1 MQKVQTNPF
10 ATRIDYVNVDG
21 KQIATDQE
29 GYIQDM
35 SEWSEGFATAI
46 AEKEGITLTDEHWEV
61 IWYIREF
68 HEKHQVQ
75 AQVLDMIK
83 HFAKKWGKEKGNNK
97 YLHKLFPTGGG
108 PQKQGNRIAGIRRT
122 KGEH

>member
-1 MQKVQTNPF
+1 M
-10 ATRIDYVNVDG
+10 DG

-35 SEWSEGFATAI
+35 GEWSEGFAIAI

-61 IWYIREF
+61 IRYIREYYDE
-68 HEKHQVQ
+68 HHVQ

-83 HFAKKWGKEKGNNK
+83 HFEKKWGKERGNNK

>member
-1 MQKVQTNPF
+1 MQTNPYT
-10 ATRIDYVNVDG
+10 TRIDYVEVDG
-21 KQIATDQE
+21 KLIATDQE

-35 SEWSEGFATAI
+35 NQWSEGFAEAI
-46 AEKEGITLTDEHWEV
+46 AKKEGITLTDEHWEV
-61 IWYIREF
+61 IWYIRQY
-68 HEKHQVQ
+68 HEEHQVQ
-75 AQVLDMIK
+75 AQVLDMIR
-83 HFAKKWGKEKGNNK
+83 HFKKKWGEEKGNNK

>member
-1 MQKVQTNPF
+1 MQTNPF
-10 ATRIDYVNVDG
+10 ATRIDYVDIDG
-21 KQIATDQE
+21 KKIATDQE

-35 SEWSEGFATAI
+35 SEWSEGFATEI
-46 AEKEGITLTDEHWEV
+46 ARKEGIILTDEHWDV
-61 IWYIREF
+61 IWYIREYYD
-68 HEKHQVQ
+68 KHQVQ

-83 HFAKKWGKEKGNNK
+83 HFEEKWGKDKGNNK

>member
-1 MQKVQTNPF
+1 MKMQTNPF
-10 ATRIDYVNVDG
+10 ATRIDYVDVDG
-21 KQIATDQE
+21 RRIATDQE

-35 SEWSEGFATAI
+35 NEWSEGFAEAI

-61 IWYIREF
+61 ISYIRGFYDE
-68 HEKHQVQ
+68 HQVQ

-83 HFAKKWGKEKGNNK
+83 HFEKKWGKERGNNK

>member
-1 MQKVQTNPF
+1 MQTNPY
-10 ATRIDYVNVDG
+10 AIRIDYVTVDG
-21 KQIATDQE
+21 KKIATDQE

-35 SEWSEGFATAI
+35 DEWSEGFAAAI

-61 IWYIREF
+61 IRFIREF
-68 HEKHQVQ
+68 HDKHQMQ

-83 HFAKKWGKEKGNNK
+83 HFKKKWGEERGNNK

>member
-1 MQKVQTNPF
+1 MPKQTNPY
-10 ATRIDYVNVDG
+10 ATRIDYVNVEG
-21 KQIATDQE
+21 KRIATDQE

-35 SEWSEGFATAI
+35 NEWSESFAVAI
-46 AEKEGITLTDEHWEV
+46 AEKEGIKLTDEHWEV
-61 IWYIREF
+61 IWFIRDY
-68 HEKHQVQ
+68 HDKHQVQ

-83 HFAKKWGKEKGNNK
+83 YFEKKWGKKKGSNK

>member
-1 MQKVQTNPF
+1 MQTNPY
-10 ATRIDYVNVDG
+10 AIRIDYVNVNG
-21 KQIATDQE
+21 KEIATDQE

-35 SEWSEGFATAI
+35 DEWSEGFAAAI
-46 AEKEGITLTDEHWEV
+46 AEKEGIALTDEHWEV
-61 IWYIREF
+61 IWFIREF
-68 HEKHQVQ
+68 HDKHQVQ

-83 HFAKKWGKEKGNNK
+83 HFKKKWGKERGNNK

-122 KGEH
+122 KGDH

>member
-1 MQKVQTNPF
+1 MQTNPF
-10 ATRIDYVNVDG
+10 AIRIDHVDVEG

-35 SEWSEGFATAI
+35 SEWSELFAVAI
-46 AEKEGITLTDEHWEV
+46 AEKEGIRLTDEHWEV
-61 IWYIREF
+61 IWYIRNYYD
-68 HEKHQVQ
+68 KHQVQ

-83 HFAKKWGKEKGNNK
+83 HFEQKWGKERGNNK

>member
-1 MQKVQTNPF
+1 MQTNPYS
-10 ATRIDYVNVDG
+10 TRIDYVDVDG

-35 SEWSEGFATAI
+35 SEWSEGFAMAI

-61 IWYIREF
+61 IWFIRESY
-68 HEKHQVQ
+68 EKKQVQ
-75 AQVLDMIK
+75 AQVLDIIK
-83 HFAKKWGKEKGNNK
+83 YFRKKWGKDRGNNM

>member
-1 MQKVQTNPF
+1 MQTNPY
-10 ATRIDYVNVDG
+10 ALRIDHVTVNG
-21 KQIATDQE
+21 KEIATDQE

-35 SEWSEGFATAI
+35 DEWSEGFATAI
-46 AEKEGITLTDEHWEV
+46 AEKEGITLTDDHWEV
-61 IWYIREF
+61 IRYIREF
-68 HEKHQVQ
+68 HDMHQVQ

-83 HFAKKWGKEKGNNK
+83 HFKKKWGKERGNNK
-97 YLHKLFPTGGG
+97 YLHELFPTGGG

>member
-1 MQKVQTNPF
+1 MQTNPF
-10 ATRIDYVNVDG
+10 ATRIDYVDIGG
-21 KQIATDQE
+21 KRIATDQE

-61 IWYIREF
+61 IRYIREYYDG
-68 HEKHQVQ
+68 HQVQ

-83 HFAKKWGKEKGNNK
+83 HFEGKWGKEKGNNK

>member
-1 MQKVQTNPF
+1 MQTNPYT
-10 ATRIDYVNVDG
+10 TRIDYVDVDG

-61 IWYIREF
+61 IRFIRESY
-68 HEKHQVQ
+68 EKQQVQ
-75 AQVLDMIK
+75 AQVLDIIK
-83 HFAKKWGKEKGNNK
+83 HFRKKWGKERGNNM